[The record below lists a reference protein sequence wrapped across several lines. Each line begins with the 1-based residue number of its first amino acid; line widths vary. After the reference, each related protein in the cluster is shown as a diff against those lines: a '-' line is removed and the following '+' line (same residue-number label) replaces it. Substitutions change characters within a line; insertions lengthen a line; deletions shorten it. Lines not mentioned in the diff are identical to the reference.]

1 MQAPLDGTAQLR
13 MPLIDFG
20 TRGLGLCK
28 RRVDECTQFARAAG
42 YRKIVLWTNANLLAA
57 RGVCA
62 RAGYMLT
69 HGEPHCSFGHDLVGE
84 ILELAL

>member
-13 MPLIDFG
+13 MPLIDLG
-20 TRGLGLCK
+20 ARGLGLGK

-57 RGVCA
+57 RGVYA